1 MALSNLAEVAINA
14 ALNFAPGSDID
25 VDLIT
30 VAVTGTPKAWWDEAA
45 DSFKL
50 NKNLSVAGVASILG
64 IGDGGV
70 TNYDLRVGTTGTPTY
85 GMIQMGDSC
94 IGRTSF
100 KAGNID
106 LDGTII
112 CQNKAGPITG
122 EIEFIWTESG
132 GGTTRF
138 ALPKSGVGL
147 ATYNPRSMLIAGP
160 APPNTDFVKVSYWQG
175 QGIFDNLLCDT
186 SGVGA
191 DLGVQN
197 DLEIEGILYLDNI
210 AESTPGAGLTLN
222 SDAVFAGSVEIDA
235 ALNHD
240 GHTVGF
246 YGAAPTT
253 QAAHIADA
261 DGTLADVTA
270 KFNTLLAQVAALG
283 LQAAA

>member
-1 MALSNLAEVAINA
+1 MILQAADNAARRPLSNLASVAINA

-30 VAVTGTPKAWWDEAA
+30 VAVTGSPKLWWDEAA
-45 DSFKL
+45 DSFAINMKL
-50 NKNLSVAGVASILG
+50 AVAGVASILG
-64 IGDGGV
+64 IGDGGI
-70 TNYDLRVGTTGTPTY
+70 TNFDLRVGTTGTPTY

-132 GGTTRF
+132 GATTRF
-138 ALPKSGVGL
+138 ALPKSGVGN

-160 APPNTDFVKVSYWQG
+160 APADTDFVKVSYWQA
-175 QGIFDNLLCDT
+175 QGIFDNLLCDI

-197 DLEIEGILYLDNI
+197 DLEVEGIVYLDNI
-210 AESTPGAGLTLN
+210 TESTVGAGITLN
-222 SDAVFAGSVEIDA
+222 G
-235 ALNHD
+235 N
-240 GHTVGF
+240 VGF
-246 YGAAPTT
+246 YGTTPTT
-253 QAAHIADA
+253 QPVHIGDA
-261 DGTLADVTA
+261 DGSLADVTA
-270 KFNTLLAQVAALG
+270 KFNTLLAQMAALG